1 MAGGRFGRGG
11 RGGGGR
17 GGRRPGG
24 NGQGGRGGRGGFRR
38 RGGFGG
44 RGRREGAE
52 GGNRRERISVES
64 GNLVLIDQ
72 FMLANPQFM
81 QGLSTILDEGAD
93 KKDAMIRDFG
103 GEVVQVAPGT
113 YRIDRDPFQ
122 SSIVIHP
129 EKRGEQPTEGDEMDE
144 RDAQPEAPVVSAD
157 SANDKNVGKV
167 YVDTRCIAMIDRE
180 LLDDSSLLEKYHQL
194 WFSGRDKACRDLIR
208 DNGGAVRYGF
218 QRYGDELDIKMNQEG
233 DTLRLTPT
241 AA

>member
-11 RGGGGR
+11 GRGGHRGGGR
-17 GGRRPGG
+17 RSGGGSGGGGG
-24 NGQGGRGGRGGFRR
+24 NGGRGRGNFRR
-38 RGGFGG
+38 RGGFN
-44 RGRREGAE
+44 GRRRGEGAE

-81 QGLSTILDEGAD
+81 QGFSAILDEGAD

-129 EKRGEQPTEGDEMDE
+129 EKGGAEQDGANDSAGDVDGNGSGDE
-144 RDAQPEAPVVSAD
+144 
-157 SANDKNVGKV
+157 G
-167 YVDTRCIAMIDRE
+167 
-180 LLDDSSLLEKYHQL
+180 
-194 WFSGRDKACRDLIR
+194 
-208 DNGGAVRYGF
+208 
-218 QRYGDELDIKMNQEG
+218 
-233 DTLRLTPT
+233 
-241 AA
+241 